1 MRTLTLFINTSEYSL
16 TMKDKI
22 DNVLKPKS
30 IGVRNGPYQI
40 QVKTIGMNPIYLKSD
55 INEKQ

>member
-1 MRTLTLFINTSEYSL
+1 
-16 TMKDKI
+16 MKDKI